1 MPAGDAPGSGCGLM
15 HVVRSVPSA
24 WYTDPDVLARERDRV
39 FAPHWHYVGS
49 AADVA
54 EPGTFAAADL
64 GGLPI
69 VVTRDVDGVLRCL
82 ANVCRHRGHVVA
94 QGCGRR
100 RTLQCRY
107 HGWTYRLDGSL
118 HAAPGAEV
126 EPSDGRLPELAVA
139 TVGPLLFACADAG
152 ADSLPGLLTPFLEL
166 VQGVS
171 KLDLDRLER
180 RRTVLHEIDANWKI
194 VAENFMECYHCAL
207 VHGDTLPGYGDEEYI
222 IEEYGPLVT
231 HRLDRDL
238 FSWANLFPNTQ
249 LSVYGQH
256 RLLIARQLVP
266 DGVGRTRAKLDYWFD
281 RDVEDGDVEE
291 SVGWFEAVV
300 AQDLPLCN
308 AVQVGCASG
317 FLERGLL
324 HPEQERGPVYFEEM
338 LIAALAGD

>member
-1 MPAGDAPGSGCGLM
+1 MTR
-15 HVVRSVPSA
+15 VVRSVPST
-24 WYTDPDVLARERDRV
+24 WYTDPGVLARERERV

-54 EPGTFAAADL
+54 DPGTFAAADL

-69 VVTRDVDGVLRCL
+69 VVTRDAEGVLRCL

-107 HGWTYRLDGSL
+107 HGWTYKLDGSL

-126 EPSDGRLPELAVA
+126 DPDDGQLPELAVA
-139 TVGPLLFACADAG
+139 TVGPLLFACADPSVAPL
-152 ADSLPGLLTPFLEL
+152 DGLLEPFLHL
-166 VQGVS
+166 VRDVS
-171 KLDLDRLER
+171 ELDLERLER
-180 RRTVLHEIDANWKI
+180 RRTILHEIDANWKI

-207 VHGDTLPGYGDEEYI
+207 VHGDTLPGYGDDEYI
-222 IEEYGPLVT
+222 VDEYGALVT

-249 LSVYGQH
+249 LSAYGQH

-266 DGVGRTRAKLDYWFD
+266 DGVGRTRATLDYWFD
-281 RDVEDGDVEE
+281 RDVGADGEE
-291 SVGWFEAVV
+291 EAVAWFEAVV
-300 AQDLPLCN
+300 AEDLPLCN

-317 FLERGLL
+317 FLDQGLL
-324 HPEQERGPVYFEEM
+324 HPEQERGPVHFEER
-338 LIAALAGD
+338 LIAALGEG